1 MKERT
6 LNEYRQT
13 KEYKLSDQGGEYT
26 VRHKGA
32 IPEEIEKIQEEL
44 EYKDVE
50 FNDLDQ
56 KDLIEEAK
64 EMITNNIIK
73 HFDDV
78 LFEMVCKE
86 MSKNYLFKES
96 NYLTVAGMDEFE
108 DAWFEFYHEH
118 HGDILYRIKHN
129 LSDTN

>member
-13 KEYKLSDQGGEYT
+13 KEYKLNRLEKA
-26 VRHKGA
+26 HK

-64 EMITNNIIK
+64 EMITNKIIK

>member
-13 KEYKLSDQGGEYT
+13 KEYKFNRLEKA
-26 VRHKGA
+26 HK

-64 EMITNNIIK
+64 EMITNKIIK